1 MAAPADL
8 DVQRHVELDRRFRRS
23 AHHPADHAGGFLLAL
38 ERYGYRVV
46 EATNGREGVE
56 AVTSSHRVAEP
67 TIPLFESGESDL
79 ATRAEVLLEGFGE
92 Q

>member
-1 MAAPADL
+1 MYGNVYGMERTTVYLTTA
-8 DVQRHVELDRRFRRS
+8 QRR
-23 AHHPADHAGGFLLAL
+23 ALATTA
-38 ERYGYRVV
+38 RATGKS
-46 EATNGREGVE
+46 EAQLIREGVE

-79 ATRAEVLLEGFGE
+79 ATRADALLEGFGE